1 MNNNW
6 ENDPKGI
13 YILSKVVSVNES
25 CDFIM
30 DGTIVEN
37 SNESQNI
44 IEVDPGEKTN
54 NYDYL

>member
-6 ENDPKGI
+6 ENDSKGTH
-13 YILSKVVSVNES
+13 ILSKVVSVNES

-37 SNESQNI
+37 PSESQNI
-44 IEVDPGEKTN
+44 IEVDQSDKTN
-54 NYDYL
+54 NFDYL